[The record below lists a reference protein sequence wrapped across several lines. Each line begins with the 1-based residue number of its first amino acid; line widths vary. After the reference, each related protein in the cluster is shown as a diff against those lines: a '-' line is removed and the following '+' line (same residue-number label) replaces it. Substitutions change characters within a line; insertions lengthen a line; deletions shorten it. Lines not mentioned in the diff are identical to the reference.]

1 MKYMLQHEYILKN
14 MLSERSQSQKAIS
27 YMISFI
33 WNIQVDKSLGRL
45 MGGLG
50 LEEGWKVTPKGYW
63 VSFGDC
69 DSVLLYNFV
78 MAIECGEYIKN
89 HWIIKKI

>member
-1 MKYMLQHEYILKN
+1 MLQHEYILKN

-69 DSVLLYNFV
+69 ENVLKLDCFDGCT
-78 MAIECGEYIKN
+78 IP
-89 HWIIKKI
+89 WIH